1 MSVPA
6 SAAAVLGWQAQLRL
20 RFARQGPRTVLAE
33 CVHQGPL
40 RVQRPFHPEHPSV
53 CHAYLLHPPGGV
65 VGGDELH
72 LQAEIAPNA
81 HALITTPAANK
92 LYRSAGAQSRL
103 SQQLRVEQGAMLEW
117 LPQETIAFAGS
128 HAELHT
134 RVELAP
140 QACFIGWD
148 LLCLGRPAAG
158 EAYAQGSCINH
169 WEIHRDGEL
178 LWWESAHYDAE
189 LLEAAWGLRGQPVS
203 AMLLATPAPADSVD
217 RIRAAL
223 GEPQGAALWAVTQL
237 PELLICRYLGPSVA
251 QARAV
256 LMQAWAVLRPA
267 LSPHPICPPRIWMT

>member
-1 MSVPA
+1 MNGFA
-6 SAAAVLGWQAQLRL
+6 SAAAIPGWQAQLRL
-20 RFARQGPRTVLAE
+20 RFAPQGGRTVLAE
-33 CVHQGPL
+33 CVHRGPL
-40 RVQRPFHPEHPSV
+40 RVQRPFYPEHPSV

-72 LQAEIAPNA
+72 LQAEVVSAA

-103 SQQLRVEQGAMLEW
+103 DQRLQVAQDAMLEW

-128 HAELHT
+128 HAQLYT

-140 QACFIGWD
+140 QARFIGWD

-158 EAYAQGSCINH
+158 ETYAQGSCINH
-169 WEIHRDGEL
+169 WEIYRGGEL
-178 LWWESAHYDAE
+178 RWWERAHYDAE
-189 LLEAAWGLRGQPVS
+189 LLAAAWGLRGQPVS
-203 AMLLATPAPADSVD
+203 AMLLATPAPADCVA

-267 LSPHPICPPRIWMT
+267 LCPHPVCPPRIWMT